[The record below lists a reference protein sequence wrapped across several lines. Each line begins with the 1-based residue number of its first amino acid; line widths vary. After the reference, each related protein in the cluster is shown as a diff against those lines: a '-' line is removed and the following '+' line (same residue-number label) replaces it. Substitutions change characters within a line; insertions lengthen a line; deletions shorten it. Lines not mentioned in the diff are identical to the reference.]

1 MKEPSEKEETA
12 LSFLLWT
19 IETRFSLQ
27 LKKKKKNWLQQTCVK
42 KARFWAV
49 KVDSVCEITIKA
61 FIFLFFFVESSHDNN
76 LEADI
81 HYRLLCDFFMLLLFL
96 LVTR

>member
-27 LKKKKKNWLQQTCVK
+27 LKKKKKIGYSKLVLRKQ
-42 KARFWAV
+42 
-49 KVDSVCEITIKA
+49 
-61 FIFLFFFVESSHDNN
+61 
-76 LEADI
+76 
-81 HYRLLCDFFMLLLFL
+81 DFGQ
-96 LVTR
+96 